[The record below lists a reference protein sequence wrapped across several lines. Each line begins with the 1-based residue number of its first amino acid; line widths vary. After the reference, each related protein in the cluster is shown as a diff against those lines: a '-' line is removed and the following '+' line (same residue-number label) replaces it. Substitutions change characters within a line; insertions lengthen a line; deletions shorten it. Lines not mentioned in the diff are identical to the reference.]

1 MTRYDTTFILNPQIG
16 DDAIE
21 KNVKSVAETIT
32 SNQGEILRENRI
44 GSRRLAYP
52 IARQSH
58 GFYVSFIYDGN
69 DDLLK
74 KLDHHFRFGEDYM
87 RSLTVRWEGDPNQE
101 NMSDV
106 MLRASRRHDSGDSD
120 SRVSRSQSSSRPGRT
135 GTPAATSAP
144 ATVAP
149 TAPANK
155 ATAPSAA
162 PAQSTA
168 PAPTPTTPV
177 AVPTPAP
184 APVQESPKAETGEST
199 SEEDT
204 L

>member
-1 MTRYDTTFILNPQIG
+1 MNRYDTTFILNSQIG

-21 KNVKSVAETIT
+21 KSVKSVAETIK
-32 SNQGEILRENRI
+32 SNKGEILRENRI

-58 GFYVSFIYDGN
+58 GYYVSFIYDG
-69 DDLLK
+69 DDNLLK

-106 MLRASRRHDSGDSD
+106 MLRASRRHDSDDSD
-120 SRVSRSQSSSRPGRT
+120 SRPSRSLSDSRPDRAST
-135 GTPAATSAP
+135 APNAP
-144 ATVAP
+144 ATAQATTPPVA
-149 TAPANK
+149 TAPA
-155 ATAPSAA
+155 
-162 PAQSTA
+162 
-168 PAPTPTTPV
+168 
-177 AVPTPAP
+177 
-184 APVQESPKAETGEST
+184 QESPKAETGEST